1 MRFLADMGIA
11 QSTINWL
18 KSNGYDS
25 IHLRERGLQRISDT
39 EIVKIAKKEKRII
52 LTCDLDF
59 GDLMAASQDI
69 CPSVIIFRLDN
80 EKPKNVNKRLA
91 QILKES
97 SHALEKGAIISVDE
111 LRHRVRLLPI

>member
-1 MRFLADMGIA
+1 MKFLADMGIA

-18 KSNGYDS
+18 KANGYDS
-25 IHLRERGLQRISDT
+25 VHLRDKGLQSISDT
-39 EIVKIAKKEKRII
+39 EIVKIAKKEERVI

-59 GDLMAASQDI
+59 GDLMAASQEI
-69 CPSVIIFRLDN
+69 CPSVIIFRLDD

-97 SHALEKGAIISVDE
+97 FHALEKGAIISVE
-111 LRHRVRLLPI
+111 ESRHRVRLLPI